1 MQIDVTPILEAGTD
15 KVGFSFDW
23 EVPDGLYEDKSFPEP
38 VHVAGNVVN
47 RSGYMFLTLNAK
59 VKYRTQCARCLSE
72 LEREYTFDLTKNVAL
87 DKDVS
92 DEDDDVA
99 VIVGSGIEMDEPL
112 EELLFLEL
120 PSRDLCKEDCAG
132 LCPKCGA
139 NLNKGDCGCEKKE
152 IDPRLAVLKKYLDNN
167 N

>member
-1 MQIDVTPILEAGTD
+1 MRIDMTPILEARTD
-15 KVGFSFDW
+15 KVGFSFDS
-23 EVPDGLYEDKSFPEP
+23 EIADGLFADKSFPVP
-38 VHVAGNVVN
+38 VHVDGEVVN

-59 VKYRTQCARCLSE
+59 VKYKTQCARCLE
-72 LEREYTFDLTKNVAL
+72 EIERDFSLDLTKNVAM
-87 DKDVS
+87 DGEIS
-92 DEDDDVA
+92 DDDDVI
-99 VIVGSGIEMDEPL
+99 VIRDSGIETDEPL

-132 LCPKCGA
+132 LCTKCGA
-139 NLNKGDCGCEKKE
+139 NLNYGECGCEKKE